1 MNPTELYQHLKDL
14 AARLDIRV
22 AEQNF
27 RATGVNAKSGFCIVK
42 EEKRFIMDKHL
53 TVREKLETLGDY
65 LKTLTIADPGW
76 SAAPEAVRKFLERGR

>member
-1 MNPTELYQHLKDL
+1 MNPTELYQQLKDL

-42 EEKRFIMDKHL
+42 EQKLFIMDKHL
-53 TVREKLETLGDY
+53 SLRDKLEILGDF
-65 LKTLTIADPGW
+65 LKTMPLDDIFVVP
-76 SAAPEAVRKFLERGR
+76 AVRKYLDRP